1 MLNFFTSDEFVK
13 SRVQKEMNDF
23 KRELDKKNSGK
34 KNWKAEL
41 IESLL
46 RK

>member
-23 KRELDKKNSGK
+23 KRELDKKTAVRKIGK
-34 KNWKAEL
+34 LN
-41 IESLL
+41 
-46 RK
+46 